1 MKNSRPSIFLLL
13 AAGAAGVALFAL
25 ANSRIAAGLPVD
37 IFVAAFASIALVGFA
52 IKDYS
57 RRVQPL
63 ARPARLLR
71 PTGPVAAPACKNRV
85 AA

>member
-1 MKNSRPSIFLLL
+1 MKISLKSISIIP

-37 IFVAAFASIALVGFA
+37 IFVAALASITLVGFA

-63 ARPARLLR
+63 ALPARLLR
-71 PTGPVAAPACKNRV
+71 PTRPVAAPACKNRL